1 MAEPQRAP
9 RAVPRSRADSAEG
22 EGTFGVIA
30 AKVFSRFEDVV
41 YFGLAIMLAV
51 VAFVLLIDGAMALGR
66 AVLEGAVGDNV
77 VRFLDRILLILMI
90 VEILYT
96 VQVSLREHALIP
108 EPFLVIGLIAG
119 IRRILVLTA
128 EFSDLVVEG
137 GEAFRNAMLELG
149 LLTFM
154 VLALVGSLV
163 MLRRRSAAVA
173 EKS

>member
-1 MAEPQRAP
+1 MAEPQRP
-9 RAVPRSRADSAEG
+9 RVVTSARQDRARDENRLAAL
-22 EGTFGVIA
+22 A
-30 AKVFSRFEDVV
+30 AKAFARFEDIV
-41 YFGLAIMLAV
+41 YFGLAVMLAI
-51 VAFVLLIDGAMALGR
+51 VAVMLLVDGAMALGN
-66 AVLEGAVGDNV
+66 AVMAGEVPANV

-96 VQVSLREHALIP
+96 VQVSLREHALVP

-128 EFSDLVVEG
+128 EFSDLVTEG

>member
-1 MAEPQRAP
+1 MAELQRP
-9 RAVPRSRADSAEG
+9 RVVPPGRQERPRNENRFAA
-22 EGTFGVIA
+22 IA
-30 AKVFSRFEDVV
+30 AKVFARLEDVV
-41 YFGLAIMLAV
+41 YFGLAVMLAI
-51 VAFVLLIDGAMALGR
+51 VAVMLLVDGAMALGR
-66 AVLEGAVGDNV
+66 ALMAGEVPTNV

-96 VQVSLREHALIP
+96 VQVSLREHALVP

-128 EFSDLVVEG
+128 EFSDLIGEG
-137 GEAFRNAMLELG
+137 GEKFRNAMLELG
-149 LLTFM
+149 LLTFL